1 MGKKFNEL
9 QIDED
14 LKSKLEKSPE
24 DYVAINFR
32 QYRGV
37 MKVFKKSETT
47 PEQLSEVGDL
57 FARKWEEEVIDKID
71 KIVTDFIE
79 ENGLL
84 PIACADVVDTNIVDR
99 ILSESSMVTSLM
111 GNKNPLASLLGMME

>member
-111 GNKNPLASLLGMME
+111 GNKNPLASLLGMMG